1 MSKDNKEIAQSSI
14 LLIIVIKGIKMF
26 FSKILLWLVIPF
38 VYFILFAI
46 YFVEFK
52 KIDLAAF
59 NSLKNI
65 NTQIFY
71 YSAIGG
77 LIFAYL
83 CKPIIKKA
91 KQKEIAYA
99 NSIVDCLIMIMAF
112 LFIIVVI
119 SAIWRV
125 IFLMT
130 NV

>member
-1 MSKDNKEIAQSSI
+1 M
-14 LLIIVIKGIKMF
+14 VIKGIEMVF
-26 FSKILLWLVIPF
+26 FYFLLWLVIPF

-65 NTQIFY
+65 NTKIFY

>member
-46 YFVEFK
+46 YFMEFK
-52 KIDLAAF
+52 KVDLAAF